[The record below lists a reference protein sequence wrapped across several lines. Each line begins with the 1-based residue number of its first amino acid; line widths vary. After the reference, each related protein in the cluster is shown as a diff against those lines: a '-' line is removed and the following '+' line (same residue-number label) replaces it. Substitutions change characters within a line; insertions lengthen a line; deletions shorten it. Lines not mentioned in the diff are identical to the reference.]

1 MKKLILFT
9 LAVGMIAGCTEP
21 TVTKQTTQTV
31 ISMGDKPLEIVE
43 IDSCEYL
50 VSYYDRSRSLTDKGN
65 CKNLIHKKDEQR

>member
-1 MKKLILFT
+1 
-9 LAVGMIAGCTEP
+9 MIAGCTEP